1 MNDPRMDFLR
11 KINRQQMRTIWECA
25 KRNELDELTEEEKL
39 YDRTMH
45 RIKWMWKLHM
55 VHHSETKVDATT
67 GTRHHPGDYILRE
80 FIRLGR
86 HNSYWCPHRILLLL

>member
-39 YDRTMH
+39 HAKTMH
-45 RIKWMWKLHM
+45 RIKWMGKLHM
-55 VHHSETKVDATT
+55 VHS
-67 GTRHHPGDYILRE
+67 
-80 FIRLGR
+80 
-86 HNSYWCPHRILLLL
+86 